1 MEKFPVGG
9 GIISHMFMKKK
20 LNINYLNI
28 IATENLLAAW
38 QEFVAGKTK
47 KKDVI
52 EFSLSLADN
61 ILQLNS
67 ELANDAYR
75 HGGYQDFYIS
85 DPKLRH
91 IHKAAVRDRLVHHAI
106 YRQLYPF
113 FDRIFIAHSYSCRL
127 DKGTHLAI
135 KAFNKMVGRIS
146 ANHTKTCWILQCD
159 IRKFFD
165 NINHQILLEIL
176 REYIADEKILSLLRN
191 IISSYESAPGR
202 GLPLGNL
209 TSQLLV
215 NIYMNVFDQY
225 VKHRV
230 KAKYYIRYADDFVF
244 LSTDRDELLG
254 VLAKIDRFLNNELK
268 LQIHSRKIYLKTI
281 ERGVDFLGWVNF
293 SEHKVLRTKTKR
305 RMITKIK
312 NNPKPASLA
321 SYLGMLKHGD
331 AGNLKRELVN
341 NYWINF
347 Q

>member
-1 MEKFPVGG
+1 
-9 GIISHMFMKKK
+9 MFMKKK
-20 LNINYLNI
+20 LNINYLDI
-28 IATENLLAAW
+28 IATGNLLVAW
-38 QEFVAGKTK
+38 QEFIVDKTK

-75 HGGYQDFYIS
+75 HGPYQDFYIS

-91 IHKAAVRDRLVHHAI
+91 IHKASVRDRLAHHAI

-127 DKGTHLAI
+127 DKGTHRAI
-135 KAFNKMVGRIS
+135 MAFNKMMGRVS
-146 ANHTKTCWILQCD
+146 HNHTKTCWILQCD

-165 NINHQILLEIL
+165 NINHQILSEIL
-176 REYIADEKILSLLRN
+176 REYIADEKILSLLNN

-215 NIYMNVFDQY
+215 NIYMNSFDQH
-225 VKHRV
+225 VKHQV
-230 KAKYYIRYADDFVF
+230 KARYYIRYADDFVF
-244 LSTDRDELLG
+244 LSADRDELLG
-254 VLAKIDRFLNNELK
+254 ILAKIDRFLNDKLK
-268 LQIHSRKIYLKTI
+268 LQIHPRKIYLKTI
-281 ERGVDFLGWVNF
+281 EREVDFLGWVNF

-305 RMITKIK
+305 RMMTKIK
-312 NNPKPASLA
+312 NSPKPASLA

-331 AGNLKRELVN
+331 ASNLKRELVN

-347 Q
+347 PEQ